1 MNTVTTF
8 LAAISILICTTQYIS
23 TATEQNVTPFL
34 NKRLQSNINSLFYHL
49 KIDNNFRRSFK
60 IKVLLIM
67 YVNLNNAIEYNWKI
81 YSNLRKKVA
90 IPRNV
95 TDNLLYNVVEEAL
108 HDYQEYLDV
117 TAELNKSKSIE
128 FIKSTQDDEDE
139 NYFKNTTINN
149 TAVSAT
155 TNDSNIIK
163 KFVDNIDKLTVH
175 DIMGEPVNKTYLEIN
190 KERRYKMPF
199 RRNLQL
205 KTWDPNEFINSTNNR
220 RMNTA
225 QLVEKYPFIASVHVR
240 NKFACTGSII
250 SKEAVLTAASCLKEA
265 KNIRTFLK
273 TTPNMITVRIGSD
286 FADKYGE
293 VVPALDVNI
302 HPQYEPRTMKNNLAI
317 IRLKLQKHAWNR
329 PKIRKIR
336 LDSLTDERR
345 SIQVL
350 GYGTGKGDSKKI
362 KLEVGSLDMFPMNSC
377 SNVYTR
383 TLFSTDNFC
392 AGVKSKRTGSTNCG
406 AGGPVVSGGYLVGI
420 VSYGPPVCSK
430 GSAPSV
436 FTKISLY
443 MEWIVLA
450 LHQNWK
456 TQSSALPTSSGGK
469 FKSTRMYY
477 DDDDPK
483 LWTKASRDRKK
494 KSGKQKKHT
503 RENEVKKKVSEDK
516 TTVVD
521 DEQINNSNSF
531 VDLTLLR
538 NKGSSHSKTKKS
550 VKKINKKEP
559 LLGSVV
565 DMDTIVK
572 IEAVTLKSTT
582 PTPIYLDDDHPV
594 QLAVN
599 YYTTKSRST
608 LKKKSKKHIP
618 RSHVDM
624 SQALNLLNMAKKQ
637 LEEPISEDIPTLS
650 TLKSVFLYNPGN
662 NYFDESE
669 VELAREGKTRNE
681 PYSLESL
688 SILAYTTNPIT
699 TTSNEKQEASTRSY
713 NENQYVNFPYEPS
726 ESSSE
731 QSNLEIAA
739 ENNFE
744 MAAEDNLQIVV
755 KNNKKISLKPN
766 LKTYDN
772 FAKSNKEQK
781 GSNIKQQTKNISD
794 EFSEE
799 SGNKDTEENTVT
811 TDANKEEGTHHST
824 SEEAATNV
832 GNDKYEKFTRKIPDN
847 DNTEETD
854 DDDENIK
861 VTAKNAITDDQND
874 EITSKHPSKKNK
886 VTTDDS
892 DTKESSSKSVE
903 NKNTST
909 SDESK
914 SSEDEKS
921 IRQIKRNKQA
931 TEIKG
936 FNILLTT
943 PHLNKFVPD
952 IGLPEDLPYKKLVK
966 QNSEEVDYYI
976 KHMIDKNSVTV
987 YNILRT
993 KTNIPRI
1000 STREVI
1006 WDDIK
1011 EYLVKNNYN
1020 HISVK

>member
-450 LHQNWK
+450 LHQ
-456 TQSSALPTSSGGK
+456 
-469 FKSTRMYY
+469 
-477 DDDDPK
+477 
-483 LWTKASRDRKK
+483 
-494 KSGKQKKHT
+494 
-503 RENEVKKKVSEDK
+503 
-516 TTVVD
+516 
-521 DEQINNSNSF
+521 
-531 VDLTLLR
+531 
-538 NKGSSHSKTKKS
+538 
-550 VKKINKKEP
+550 
-559 LLGSVV
+559 
-565 DMDTIVK
+565 
-572 IEAVTLKSTT
+572 
-582 PTPIYLDDDHPV
+582 
-594 QLAVN
+594 
-599 YYTTKSRST
+599 
-608 LKKKSKKHIP
+608 
-618 RSHVDM
+618 
-624 SQALNLLNMAKKQ
+624 Q